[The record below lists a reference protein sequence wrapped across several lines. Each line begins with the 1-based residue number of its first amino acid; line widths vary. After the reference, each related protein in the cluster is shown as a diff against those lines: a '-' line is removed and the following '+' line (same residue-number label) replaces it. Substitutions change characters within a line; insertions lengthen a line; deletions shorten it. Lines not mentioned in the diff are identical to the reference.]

1 MHLLDSFQTLAG
13 CLGQKSQPAMSL
25 LTNYRAGRLLGLLL
39 LAGVGGCT
47 RPTAP
52 AAATAAPAAAAP
64 ASTPA
69 TFVNPLLPAGPDPWS
84 IYHDGY
90 YYYTHSTQN
99 SIKLWKTK
107 SLVDLKTA
115 PSKVVWTPPATGPNS
130 HDIWA
135 PELHFFNGK
144 WYLYY
149 AADAGTNASHR
160 LWVLENSSADPL
172 TGTWVDKGK
181 LTDATD
187 RWAIDGSVFENK
199 GRLYLVWSGWD
210 AAANGRQDIYLARLQ
225 NPWTVESARTLVS
238 KPTYPWE
245 KYGDLNSP
253 NNPPHVDVNEGPEV
267 IHHGHDLILVYSA
280 SACWT
285 DTYAL
290 GALKAPADADLLQAS
305 SWTKHPEPVLKQSA
319 TAGVYATGHNSF
331 FKSPDGKQDWI
342 LYHANSQPGQG
353 CGDLRSPRAQPF
365 TWTAD
370 GWPNIG
376 EPVAAGQPLARPSG
390 E

>member
-1 MHLLDSFQTLAG
+1 MT
-13 CLGQKSQPAMSL
+13 SL
-25 LTNYRAGRLLGLLL
+25 SISRAGRLLGLLW
-39 LAGVGGCT
+39 LAGVGGCA

-52 AAATAAPAAAAP
+52 ATATATAITVPAG
-64 ASTPA
+64 TPT
-69 TFVNPLLPAGPDPWS
+69 TFTNPLLPVGADPWS

-90 YYYTHSTQN
+90 YYYTNTTQN

-107 SLVDLKTA
+107 SLADLKTA
-115 PSKVVWTPPATGPNS
+115 ESKVVWQAPATGPNS

-135 PELHFFNGK
+135 PELHFINGK

-160 LWVLENSSADPL
+160 LWVLENSAADPL
-172 TGTWVDKGK
+172 AGTWVDKGK

-199 GRLYLVWSGWD
+199 GRLYLVWSGWEG
-210 AAANGRQDIYLARLQ
+210 AANGRQDIYLARLK

-245 KYGDLNSP
+245 KHGDLHNP
-253 NNPPHVDVNEGPEV
+253 NDPPHIDVNEGPEV
-267 IHHGHDLILVYSA
+267 IHHGNDLVLVYSA

-290 GALKAPADADLLQAS
+290 GALKASADADLLQAS
-305 SWTKHPEPVLKQSA
+305 SWTKNPEPIFKQSA
-319 TAGVYATGHNSF
+319 TTGVYATGHNSF
-331 FKSPDGKQDWI
+331 FKSPDGTQDWV

-370 GWPNIG
+370 GWPNMG